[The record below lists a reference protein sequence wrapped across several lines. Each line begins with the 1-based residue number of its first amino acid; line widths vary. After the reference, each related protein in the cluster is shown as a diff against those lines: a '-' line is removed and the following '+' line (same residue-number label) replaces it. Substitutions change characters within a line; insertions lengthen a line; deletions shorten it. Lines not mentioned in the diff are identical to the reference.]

1 MKLLETTLDLTFSG
15 FFVLFSINAYWVQ
28 TMLEAKQ
35 VVKLAVSSV
44 ILADDFDK
52 KKSMESSI

>member
-15 FFVLFSINAYWVQ
+15 FLFYLLINAYGVQ

-52 KKSMESSI
+52 SVESSI